1 MRVVGVDEFGGPEA
15 LKVFEVAEPHAG
27 PGEVRVRVYAATVNP
42 TDTYTRNGAR
52 AEQLAEFSPP
62 YVAGMDVAGV
72 LDEIGPGAATS
83 LAVGD
88 RVMAIVVPR
97 GGHGGYSEYVVLPA
111 ESVAL
116 APRGSSHAEASTLP
130 MNGLTAQLGLDLLA
144 LSAGQTLAVT
154 GAAGCYGGY
163 TVELAKADGLWVVA
177 DASAADAALVAS
189 LGADEVVARGDD
201 LGDRVRALVPDG
213 VDAVADG
220 AVMNTLALRCV
231 RDGGGLAA
239 VRGFVGETERGITI
253 HQVVVPTYAK
263 QHAKLD
269 RLGRLAEQGAVKLR
283 VANVFPPEQAGEAH
297 RILQAGGTRG
307 RQVIEFP

>member
-15 LKVFEVAEPHAG
+15 LKVFEVPEPHAG
-27 PGEVRVRVYAATVNP
+27 PGEVRVRVHAATVNP
-42 TDTYTRNGAR
+42 TDTFTRNGAR
-52 AEQLAEFSPP
+52 AAQLAEFKPP

-72 LDEIGPGAATS
+72 VDEIGPGAVTS
-83 LAVGD
+83 LAIGD

-144 LSAGQTLAVT
+144 LAPGSTLAVT
-154 GAAGCYGGY
+154 GAAGSYGGY
-163 TVELAKADGLWVVA
+163 TVELAKVAGLRVIG
-177 DASAADAALVAS
+177 DASPADEALVRS
-189 LGADEVVARGDD
+189 LGADDIVARGDD
-201 LGDRVRALVPDG
+201 ISARVRALVAGG

-220 AVMNTLALRCV
+220 SVQNTLVLGAV
-231 RDGGGLAA
+231 RDGGGVAA
-239 VRGFVGETERGITI
+239 VRAFVGDTERGITI
-253 HQVVVPTYAK
+253 HQVLVTTYNK
-263 QHAKLD
+263 QQAKLD
-269 RLGRLAEQGAVKLR
+269 RLGRLAEQGKIKLR